1 MRVVLVFVFGL
12 SLTISA
18 QKKAFNLIDKGDKKL
33 EKGDTMLALYHYQ
46 KAIAYDSSFADAYA
60 KISDIHISKGHYD
73 RALVLL
79 NDGIRITKSIPKDKA
94 TISHLYSIRS
104 FIHFTAESF
113 HLAIHDLDHAI
124 LLNTENPNYFYMR
137 ALVKRMNG
145 DEKGCCRD
153 LKRAIALGMEAA
165 DVYSKT
171 YCN

>member
-1 MRVVLVFVFGL
+1 VRFVFVFVFGL
-12 SLTISA
+12 CLNASA
-18 QKKAFNLIDKGDKKL
+18 QKKAFHLTEKGDKKL
-33 EKGDTMLALYHYQ
+33 HKGDTVLALDNYY
-46 KAIAYDSSFADAYA
+46 KAIASDSAFADAYA
-60 KISDIHISKGHYD
+60 KISDVFITRGNYD
-73 RALVLL
+73 EALLLL
-79 NDGIRITKSIPKDKA
+79 NDGIRITTSIPKDKE

-113 HLAIHDLDHAI
+113 HLAIYDLDHAI
-124 LLNTENPNYFYMR
+124 VLNTENPNYFYMR

-165 DVYSKT
+165 HVYSKT

>member
-1 MRVVLVFVFGL
+1 MRIVLVLVFGL
-12 SLTISA
+12 SLSVSA
-18 QKKAFNLIDKGDKKL
+18 QKKAFHLIEKGDKKL
-33 EKGDTMLALYHYQ
+33 QKGDTLSALYNYE
-46 KAIAYDSSFADAYA
+46 KAIAYDSAFADAYA
-60 KISDIHISKGHYD
+60 KISDVLISRGQYEE
-73 RALVLL
+73 ALVLL
-79 NDGIRITKSIPKDKA
+79 NDGIRTTKSIPKDKA
-94 TISHLYSIRS
+94 AISHLYSIRS